1 MRRRVIAIIA
11 AVVLALVAAGLVIWY
26 VSSLREEIKEA
37 EPTRVVLVA
46 TADIP
51 ARTTGESIVANK
63 LVERKEIVAS
73 AVAPGAL
80 SSEADL
86 KDKILTVPVA
96 KGQQLLASQLGVPEE
111 QSLSYRIKN
120 GMRALSL
127 AIDRRN
133 AVGGAIKVGDRVDVI
148 ATFDADQFSAV
159 QLVPSTTVPP
169 TVPGQ
174 APSTITTPPAVPMN
188 LGMVLSPEEL
198 ARIKELTEVDLS
210 QTISS
215 VSITI
220 LEQVEV
226 LAVDNLLPVVTRRE
240 GGGGVLSGGG
250 ETVTEDVPPSPVIT
264 LMVTP
269 RDAEKLVY
277 AQTYGNITFTLV
289 PARDTT
295 PVGPTGAALPNLF
308 R

>member
-26 VSSLREEIKEA
+26 VSSLRAETEEA

-46 TADIP
+46 TVDIP

-86 KDKILTVPVA
+86 QGKILTVPVA

-159 QLVPSTTVPP
+159 QLLPTTTTVPP
-169 TVPGQ
+169 APGETPPTTAAP
-174 APSTITTPPAVPMN
+174 APSPLS
-188 LGMVLSPEEL
+188 LGMVLSPEEI
-198 ARIKELTEVDLS
+198 ARIKELTGVDLS
-210 QTISS
+210 ETVAS

-220 LEQVEV
+220 LQQVEV

-250 ETVTEDVPPSPVIT
+250 ETVTEEVPASPVIT

-269 RDAEKLVY
+269 KDAEKLVY

-295 PVGPTGAALPNLF
+295 PVDPTGAALPNLF

>member
-1 MRRRVIAIIA
+1 VRRRVIAIIA

>member
-1 MRRRVIAIIA
+1 VIAIIA